1 MTNQVVIRMAKDLKS
16 ASAKNDA
23 PIWAK
28 LAEYA
33 LKPSIAR
40 RDINL
45 NKIAKLTKEN
55 DTVVF
60 PGKVLG
66 TGNVPHKITLCSF
79 SISNSAATKIIENGG
94 KLISYSELI
103 EQTLLEKESYY
114 LASQETVVRTDR
126 PIVVDA
132 LTILQVD
139 YHQMLQNC

>member
-1 MTNQVVIRMAKDLKS
+1 MTNQVVIRMASDLKK
-16 ASAKNDA
+16 ASNKNDA

-45 NKIAKLTKEN
+45 NRIAQLTKDN

-66 TGNVPHKITLCSF
+66 TGDISHKITLYSF
-79 SISNSAATKIIENGG
+79 SISDSAANKIIENGG
-94 KLISYSELI
+94 KLISYSKLI
-103 EQTLLEKESYY
+103 EENPTGRGVVLLG
-114 LASQETVVRTDR
+114 
-126 PIVVDA
+126 
-132 LTILQVD
+132 
-139 YHQMLQNC
+139 

>member
-1 MTNQVVIRMAKDLKS
+1 MTNQVVIRMARDLKK
-16 ASAKNDA
+16 ASVKNDA

-45 NKIAKLTKEN
+45 NRISQLTKEN
-55 DTVVF
+55 DMVVF

-79 SISNSAATKIIENGG
+79 SISNSAADKIIDNGG
-94 KLISYSELI
+94 KLISYSDLI
-103 EQTLLEKESYY
+103 EQNPTGKGVVLLG
-114 LASQETVVRTDR
+114 
-126 PIVVDA
+126 
-132 LTILQVD
+132 
-139 YHQMLQNC
+139 

>member
-16 ASAKNDA
+16 ASTKNDA

-79 SISNSAATKIIENGG
+79 SISNSAADKIIQSGG

-103 EQTLLEKESYY
+103 EQNPTGKGIVLLG
-114 LASQETVVRTDR
+114 
-126 PIVVDA
+126 
-132 LTILQVD
+132 
-139 YHQMLQNC
+139 

>member
-1 MTNQVVIRMAKDLKS
+1 MTNQVVIHMAKDLKK
-16 ASAKNDA
+16 ASTKNNA

-45 NKIAKLTKEN
+45 NRISQLTKEK

-66 TGNVPHKITLCSF
+66 TGNISHKITLCSF
-79 SISNSAATKIIENGG
+79 SISKSAANKILKSGG
-94 KLISYSELI
+94 KLISHLDLI
-103 EQTLLEKESYY
+103 EQNPTGKGVVLLG
-114 LASQETVVRTDR
+114 
-126 PIVVDA
+126 
-132 LTILQVD
+132 
-139 YHQMLQNC
+139 

>member
-1 MTNQVVIRMAKDLKS
+1 MTNQVVIRMARDLKK
-16 ASAKNDA
+16 ASVKNDA

-45 NKIAKLTKEN
+45 NRIAQLTKEN

-66 TGNVPHKITLCSF
+66 TGNVSHKIILCSF
-79 SISNSAATKIIENGG
+79 SISNSAVDKIIDNGG
-94 KLISYSELI
+94 KLISFSDLI
-103 EQTLLEKESYY
+103 KQNPTGKGVVLL
-114 LASQETVVRTDR
+114 V
-126 PIVVDA
+126 
-132 LTILQVD
+132 
-139 YHQMLQNC
+139 

>member
-1 MTNQVVIRMAKDLKS
+1 MTNQVVIRMAKELKK
-16 ASAKNDA
+16 ASTKNDA

-45 NKIAKLTKEN
+45 NRIAQLTKEN

-66 TGNVPHKITLCSF
+66 TGNIPHKVTLCSF
-79 SISNSAATKIIENGG
+79 SISNSAANKVLENGG
-94 KLISYSELI
+94 KLISYSDLI
-103 EQTLLEKESYY
+103 EQNPTGKGVVLLG
-114 LASQETVVRTDR
+114 
-126 PIVVDA
+126 
-132 LTILQVD
+132 
-139 YHQMLQNC
+139 

>member
-1 MTNQVVIRMAKDLKS
+1 MAKDLKS

-55 DTVVF
+55 DIVVF

-79 SISNSAATKIIENGG
+79 SISNSAANKIIENGG

-103 EQTLLEKESYY
+103 EQNPTGKGVVLLG
-114 LASQETVVRTDR
+114 
-126 PIVVDA
+126 
-132 LTILQVD
+132 
-139 YHQMLQNC
+139 

>member
-1 MTNQVVIRMAKDLKS
+1 MTSQVVIRMAKDLKK
-16 ASAKNDA
+16 ASVKNDA

-45 NKIAKLTKEN
+45 NRISQLTKEN

-79 SISNSAATKIIENGG
+79 SISNSAANKIIESGG
-94 KLISYSELI
+94 NIINYSKLI
-103 EQTLLEKESYY
+103 EQNPTGKGVVLLG
-114 LASQETVVRTDR
+114 
-126 PIVVDA
+126 
-132 LTILQVD
+132 
-139 YHQMLQNC
+139 

>member
-1 MTNQVVIRMAKDLKS
+1 MAKDLKK

-45 NKIAKLTKEN
+45 NRIGQLTKEN

-66 TGNVPHKITLCSF
+66 TGSVPHKITLCSF
-79 SISNSAATKIIENGG
+79 SISNSAANKIIENGG

-103 EQTLLEKESYY
+103 EQNPTGKGVVLLG
-114 LASQETVVRTDR
+114 
-126 PIVVDA
+126 
-132 LTILQVD
+132 
-139 YHQMLQNC
+139 

>member
-1 MTNQVVIRMAKDLKS
+1 MG
-16 ASAKNDA
+16 
-23 PIWAK
+23 K

-40 RDINL
+40 RISNL

-103 EQTLLEKESYY
+103 EQNPTGKESYY
-114 LASQETVVRTDR
+114 LASQETVIRTDR

-132 LTILQVD
+132 TNHIAGRLSSNVAKLLKQG
-139 YHQMLQNC
+139 HRFQL